1 MKTIKTTLALLIMAT
16 VILVTAPPATLSASP
31 LVVQSVVVPPQP
43 ARIAPMVLTA
53 SDAVTVIAQIKASN
67 YTVSLNGAV
76 VSVFPPSAMLI
87 TEGADVGK
95 VRIMLMVRPS
105 PSPTPT
111 P

>member
-1 MKTIKTTLALLIMAT
+1 MKTIKTTLALLFAG
-16 VILVTAPPATLSASP
+16 VILVTAVPATLSAAP

-67 YTVSLNGAV
+67 NTVSLNGAT
-76 VSVFPPSAMLI
+76 VSVIPPSAMLI

-105 PSPTPT
+105 PAPTPT

>member
-1 MKTIKTTLALLIMAT
+1 MKKTINTLALLIMAA
-16 VILVTAPPATLSASP
+16 VILVTATPASAAP

-53 SDAVTVIAQIKASN
+53 SDAVTVISQIKASN
-67 YTVSLNGAV
+67 NTVSLNGAV

-95 VRIMLMVRPS
+95 VRIMLMVRPA
-105 PSPTPT
+105 PSPAPSH
-111 P
+111 